1 LLAAAS
7 MKDRNLICGNAF
19 ATQTE
24 VAVGLRRPPT
34 LLFGEIVERYDL
46 MAGNALAILLAL
58 SLLAGGC
65 ASVPRAP
72 FTEAEEDA
80 AAPSG
85 LSAVRYWA
93 DAPASAFQNTK
104 RRAVPQKGRPFTYL
118 ALSGGGGGGA
128 YGAGVLNGWTE
139 AGERPEFTIVSGVST
154 GALIAPFAFLGSAY
168 DETLKQMYTSGQGE
182 GLIEQ
187 ANPLGAIF
195 GNGLV
200 SRAPLRRLV
209 ERYLS
214 EDLLNA
220 IAREDQKGRRLL
232 VVTTDLDAQ
241 RAVVWD
247 MGAIAAAGGPQS
259 FKLFRD
265 VLAAS
270 ASIPVVFAPQLIDV
284 QTADRSFQEMHVD
297 GTISAPIFTLPDAVL
312 FGGKKV
318 AAGSARPDLYV
329 IVNSRIDPGFE
340 IVPNQAEAIAAHS
353 FSTMNRIATK
363 AVLAQTYNAAAS
375 EGFRFHLSYIGKDHP
390 ESGGTGFETASM
402 RALYEYG
409 YEKARAGSFWV
420 TKLSQVE
427 AAKEAATAS
436 R

>member
-1 LLAAAS
+1 
-7 MKDRNLICGNAF
+7 M
-19 ATQTE
+19 
-24 VAVGLRRPPT
+24 
-34 LLFGEIVERYDL
+34 
-46 MAGNALAILLAL
+46 
-58 SLLAGGC
+58 
-65 ASVPRAP
+65 
-72 FTEAEEDA
+72 
-80 AAPSG
+80 
-85 LSAVRYWA
+85 
-93 DAPASAFQNTK
+93 TK
-104 RRAVPQKGRPFTYL
+104 
-118 ALSGGGGGGA
+118 
-128 YGAGVLNGWTE
+128 
-139 AGERPEFTIVSGVST
+139 
-154 GALIAPFAFLGSAY
+154 
-168 DETLKQMYTSGQGE
+168 MYTSGQAE
-182 GLIEQ
+182 GLIDQ

-195 GNGLV
+195 GSGLV
-200 SRAPLRRLV
+200 GRAPLRRLV

-214 EDLLNA
+214 EDLLNS

-284 QTADRSFQEMHVD
+284 QTSDRSFQEMHVD
-297 GTISAPIFTLPDAVL
+297 GTVSAPIFTLPDAVL

-318 AAGSARPDLYV
+318 AAGSTRPDLYV
-329 IVNSRIDPGFE
+329 IVNSRIDPTFE
-340 IVPNQAEAIAAHS
+340 IVPNQADAIAAHS
-353 FSTMNRIATK
+353 FSTMTRVATK
-363 AVLAQTYNAAAS
+363 AVLAQTYHAAAS
-375 EGFRFHLSYIGKDHP
+375 EGFSFHLSYIGKDHP
-390 ESGGTGFETASM
+390 ESGGTGFETDAM

-409 YEKARAGSFWV
+409 YEKARTGSFWV